1 MHRGTSISTSPWSER
16 LGAFRSNTGEVLDP
30 TRREAALHLTGI
42 ALLLLGIA
50 ALCLGLPLL
59 VVAVAGVA
67 SSICLRTTY
76 VSRNRRRGGRRL
88 TDWMFDT
95 AEEPTVAWPYRYVWS
110 PRHIHCS
117 WLALRQPA
125 SKPEDEAIPE

>member
-1 MHRGTSISTSPWSER
+1 M
-16 LGAFRSNTGEVLDP
+16 LGP

-42 ALLLLGIA
+42 ALLLFGIA
-50 ALCLGLPLL
+50 ALYLGLPLL

-67 SSICLRTTY
+67 SSICLRATY

-88 TDWMFDT
+88 TDWLFDT

-117 WLALRQPA
+117 WRGLRRPA
-125 SKPEDEAIPE
+125 SNSKDEAIPE